1 MRRPVSGRGT
11 APSLTEQQTNHA
23 HRKFR
28 PSPTTTG
35 MASPF
40 PSRRPVG
47 YQHIPRA
54 GRRGDGGL
62 ARFLRPS
69 LGVTAYR
76 RRPSCSGGQGEPR
89 HRQAQLDGH
98 PVAAGGRGWSGVA
111 ANPACGA
118 GTGRRCNEANPDLP
132 PAGQR
137 PAIAVAPK
145 AAVAVSLATLGMV
158 YPADAA
164 SASVRPP
171 GTSPPFSQR
180 KTTHWSGP
188 NCAGASPADP
198 VSDNVNAQSPGP
210 ALRS

>member
-1 MRRPVSGRGT
+1 MADSPDSFDRRLVLPHTGEGRHALVVRENLGTDKLSSTATQWRPV
-11 APSLTEQQTNHA
+11 
-23 HRKFR
+23 
-28 PSPTTTG
+28 
-35 MASPF
+35 
-40 PSRRPVG
+40 
-47 YQHIPRA
+47 A
-54 GRRGDGGL
+54 G
-62 ARFLRPS
+62 
-69 LGVTAYR
+69 
-76 RRPSCSGGQGEPR
+76 
-89 HRQAQLDGH
+89 
-98 PVAAGGRGWSGVA
+98 GWSGVA